1 MCGFFSLILHTSKL
15 KNIIIFYLLSL
26 LGFLTIPSTF
36 LHNYLIVLMLFFFFP
51 CKSGKIKWLVVVV
64 AVLIHATGK
73 IEQANSPPRL
83 QLVWFLDAVLRTWY
97 YEVILPAWIFVD

>member
-26 LGFLTIPSTF
+26 LRFLTIPSTF
-36 LHNYLIVLMLFFFFP
+36 LHNYLIVFMLFFFFP

-64 AVLIHATGK
+64 AVLIHATEK
-73 IEQANSPPRL
+73 NKNRTSKLTSSASASL
-83 QLVWFLDAVLRTWY
+83 VLRRCSSDL
-97 YEVILPAWIFVD
+97 VL